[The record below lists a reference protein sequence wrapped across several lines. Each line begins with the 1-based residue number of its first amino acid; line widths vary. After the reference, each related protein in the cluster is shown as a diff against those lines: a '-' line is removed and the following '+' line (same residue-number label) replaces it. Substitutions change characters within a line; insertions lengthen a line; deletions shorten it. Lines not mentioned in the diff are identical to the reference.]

1 MSVSSYRFIDP
12 RTLLAISDLHL
23 LAKTVVDGFLFGVHQ
38 SPQIGA
44 GLEFSQYRS
53 YEPGDDLRRVDWKM
67 YARSDRYFVRE
78 SEIES
83 SIAVHFVIDAS
94 RSMAHDDSGLFKFDY
109 ARFLV
114 ASLAYLAHGQ
124 GDAIGLLALNDQQP
138 INVLPKAGQSH
149 LHRFLHELERLAPEG
164 KWPGWQAAERLFS
177 ATPRRHIIVVVSDLH
192 EADDEIRT
200 VLAKLTALKIEVLFF
215 HLLGKNERNFSYQG
229 LLTFEDLESGETRQV
244 DAKQIRA
251 GYLEKLDSQIASMRK
266 ALHNQHIAY
275 NLLTTDQPLDFAL
288 RAFLQQRQR
297 RLA

>member
-12 RTLLAISDLHL
+12 RTLVAIADLHL
-23 LAKTVVDGFLFGVHQ
+23 LAKTVIDGFLFGAHQ

-53 YEPGDDLRRVDWKM
+53 YEPGDDLRRIDWKM

-78 SEIES
+78 SEVES
-83 SIAVHFVIDAS
+83 SIAVRFLLDAS
-94 RSMAHDDSGLFKFDY
+94 RSMSHEDSGLAKLDY

-124 GDAIGLLALNDQQP
+124 GDAIGFLALNDERQ
-138 INVLPKAGQSH
+138 INLLPKSGQSH
-149 LHRFLHELERLAPEG
+149 LHRFLHELERLEPAG
-164 KWPGWQAAERLFS
+164 KWPGWHAVERLLS
-177 ATPRRHIIVVVSDLH
+177 TAARREIIVVISDLH

-200 VLAKLTALKIEVLFF
+200 VLAKLTALKNEVLFF

-244 DAKQIRA
+244 DAEQTRVA
-251 GYLEKLDSQIASMRK
+251 YLKKLDAQLDAMRRE
-266 ALHNQHIAY
+266 LHNQHIAY
-275 NLLTTDQPLDFAL
+275 ELFTTDQPLDFAL
-288 RAFLQQRQR
+288 RAFLKQRKR
-297 RLA
+297 RL